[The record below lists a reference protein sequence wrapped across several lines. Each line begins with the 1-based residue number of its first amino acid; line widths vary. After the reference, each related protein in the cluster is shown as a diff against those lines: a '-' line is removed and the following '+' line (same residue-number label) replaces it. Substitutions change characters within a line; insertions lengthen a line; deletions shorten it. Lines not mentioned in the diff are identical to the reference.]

1 MEDGRFE
8 QLYKKISEGEQETK
22 SLMIKFNSEY
32 PDVIKESNADMIA
45 GTLQMKMDKASIL
58 AELSQRKDKEKLD

>member
-8 QLYKKISEGEQETK
+8 QLYKKILEGEQETK

-58 AELSQRKDKEKLD
+58 AELRQRKAKEKPD